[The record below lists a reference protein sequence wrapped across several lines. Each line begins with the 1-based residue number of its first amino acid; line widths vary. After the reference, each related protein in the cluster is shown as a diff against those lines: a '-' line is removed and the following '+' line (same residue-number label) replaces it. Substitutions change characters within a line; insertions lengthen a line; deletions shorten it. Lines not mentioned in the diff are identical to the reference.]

1 MATRNRSR
9 AIALALFIFGGCF
22 INPYPQQDGRVKTSK
37 TWRRAEMEDMED
49 QSDILAK
56 ALAGGPPLRIGEK
69 GLEFELGKG
78 AEGSSVKWGLL
89 KEKTPE
95 VDQSPKAKERRAE
108 LRAKAARDL
117 VNIDDEERERR
128 RVASYAF
135 AAFAALLALYLLWSN
150 APWYSRG
157 ALFPVVAL
165 AWGYNLSAKEGL

>member
-22 INPYPQQDGRVKTSK
+22 ITPYPRQNGRVKSSVT
-37 TWRRAEMEDMED
+37 RRAEMEAED
-49 QSDILAK
+49 QTDILAK

-89 KEKTPE
+89 KERTPE
-95 VDQSPKAKERRAE
+95 VDQSAKARERRAE

>member
-1 MATRNRSR
+1 MAAMATRKRNR
-9 AIALALFIFGGCF
+9 ANALALFIFGGCF
-22 INPYPQQDGRVKTSK
+22 IGPYPQQDGRVTSI
-37 TWRRAEMEDMED
+37 TRRAETED

-89 KEKTPE
+89 KERTPE
-95 VDQSPKAKERRAE
+95 VDQSPKAQERRAE

-135 AAFAALLALYLLWSN
+135 AAFAALLALYLLWSH